1 MNFLTKIL
9 LLLFP
14 FLLFTN
20 LLFGQQPNVL
30 FIIVDDIG
38 VGPIPNYEPNT
49 TKANMPHLESMMNEG
64 ITFDNVWSNP
74 VCAPSRANILT
85 GKHGFR
91 TNVLNAQSL
100 ATLSLDETTLH
111 EYIEQSSNGSY
122 SNSLIGKWHLGGGGG
137 GGINANLDYPNQSGI
152 EYFAGVMGGGV
163 SDYNDYN
170 LVINGQETATTDYI
184 TTKFTDLTIDWIND
198 QNQPWFCWL
207 AYNAAHTPLH
217 LPPTNMHTQGNLP
230 TDSASI
236 ADNPLPYFIA
246 MIESIDFEMGR
257 LFDNIPATELANTV
271 IIFVGDNGT
280 SRNIIELPYLNNRG
294 KGSLFQGGVHVPM
307 VISGAGVNRANERED
322 ALVSFSD
329 LFSTIVELTG
339 MPLSQIHD
347 SYSFA
352 PLLSVQGD
360 GQRDCMY
367 TEVQS
372 GGNSDGWAAR
382 DKIYKYINL
391 SNGGQRFYNLIND
404 PYETDN
410 LLPIGMLNGT
420 ELTSFEKLSNHF
432 DVISSITYLEK
443 EETGFNVFPNP
454 ANDNL
459 FIEIKNFEKQD
470 FYIFDFFGK
479 EMKRGELDFENE
491 TISIDELNTGIYLI
505 QVGEEVRKFVKN

>member
-1 MNFLTKIL
+1 
-9 LLLFP
+9 
-14 FLLFTN
+14 
-20 LLFGQQPNVL
+20 
-30 FIIVDDIG
+30 
-38 VGPIPNYEPNT
+38 
-49 TKANMPHLESMMNEG
+49 
-64 ITFDNVWSNP
+64 
-74 VCAPSRANILT
+74 
-85 GKHGFR
+85 
-91 TNVLNAQSL
+91 
-100 ATLSLDETTLH
+100 
-111 EYIEQSSNGSY
+111 
-122 SNSLIGKWHLGGGGG
+122 
-137 GGINANLDYPNQSGI
+137 
-152 EYFAGVMGGGV
+152 
-163 SDYNDYN
+163 
-170 LVINGQETATTDYI
+170 
-184 TTKFTDLTIDWIND
+184 
-198 QNQPWFCWL
+198 
-207 AYNAAHTPLH
+207 
-217 LPPTNMHTQGNLP
+217 
-230 TDSASI
+230 
-236 ADNPLPYFIA
+236 
-246 MIESIDFEMGR
+246 
-257 LFDNIPATELANTV
+257 
-271 IIFVGDNGT
+271 
-280 SRNIIELPYLNNRG
+280 
-294 KGSLFQGGVHVPM
+294 VPM

-410 LLPIGMLNGT
+410 LLPIGLLNGT